1 MLDQSDIR
9 LPDIADA
16 FDTSEASEL
25 IDVTEL
31 RLMAMSDPEL
41 RRNTSDISSV

>member
-1 MLDQSDIR
+1 M
-9 LPDIADA
+9 PDIAEA

-31 RLMAMSDPEL
+31 RLTAISEPEL
-41 RRNTSDISSV
+41 RRNTSDI